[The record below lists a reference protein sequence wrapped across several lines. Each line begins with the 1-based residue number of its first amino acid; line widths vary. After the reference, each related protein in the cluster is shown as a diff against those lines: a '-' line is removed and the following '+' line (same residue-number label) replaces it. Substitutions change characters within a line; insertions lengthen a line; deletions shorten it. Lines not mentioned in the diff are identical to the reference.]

1 MRSAGTVRRSAH
13 WSNQQMLEEVHLP
26 HLLEKPLARCRFL
39 LFAHYAGLFIMLTLL
54 ELGKHTGFLDL
65 LFEATQS
72 HIEVVGIV

>member
-1 MRSAGTVRRSAH
+1 
-13 WSNQQMLEEVHLP
+13 
-26 HLLEKPLARCRFL
+26 
-39 LFAHYAGLFIMLTLL
+39 MLTLL